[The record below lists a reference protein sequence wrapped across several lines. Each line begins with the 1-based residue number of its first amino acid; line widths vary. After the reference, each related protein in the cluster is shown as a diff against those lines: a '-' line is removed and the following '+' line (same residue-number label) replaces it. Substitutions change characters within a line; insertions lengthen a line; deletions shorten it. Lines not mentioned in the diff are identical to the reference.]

1 MKLKKFLFNLLL
13 SLPKNKHHQ
22 QREKKLIINFSSKN
36 SMHLTTKNFMVFLI
50 VFFLG
55 VCNSNILT
63 PSSGAT
69 TWTVTSTADSGGG
82 TLRNALLNAQANDT
96 IIFDPATFPLSSP
109 AIITLTSNPL
119 PSLSQGNITLDGS
132 NAGVI
137 LDGSSLGGWPDGIEI
152 SSDLNLVKGLEFF
165 SFSGAGISINGGKFN
180 VISNNSISYCGQGIE
195 GSFSHNNTIINNT
208 AFNNNYNGIWFG
220 SSNNNTISNNTCYRN
235 IDNGITVDGSNNN
248 IILGNRVYN
257 NWASI
262 VLWGPAMYNDII
274 DNEAY
279 NSIAESIG
287 FHAANN
293 NSIIGNQIYNN
304 DAGIAFYE
312 PSNYNIIK
320 YNEVYNNSGICIG
333 AGYDGGSHHNIYI
346 NNTLYDSLAGIHLI
360 ASSRNNILIN
370 NTAYDNSYAIIIEDS
385 GNNSIVNNSMLN
397 NGVYIGSSTLKDSLQ
412 GSVKNNTINGKPL
425 VYWENMK
432 GGTVPNGAGQI
443 ILVNCTYV
451 TITDQILSNSSIGIL
466 TVYSSH
472 LTIRNNTLYN
482 SRWGILAATNKTI
495 IHNNT
500 VYDNHLG
507 GLQLWIAYDNIVSNN
522 TVNNNNIYGIILD
535 STVNNT
541 FSNNTI
547 SKTSLNGI
555 RLWGPNN
562 NENKFTHNIIYDN
575 GLYGISIDSGSS
587 NTIVKYND
595 FIGNNIGR
603 SQAND
608 SGFNNIFENNYW
620 SDWTNPDDNNDD
632 IVDKA
637 YLINGT
643 SYNYDQYP
651 LVMTPSIHYLTLPF
665 VTSPGEGA
673 VLSGN
678 IIISWTT
685 SVDTWEFPVQYFVY
699 YYSIDGDWILLA
711 TNLTVT
717 SYTWDTNTVPDGTNY
732 LLKVEAISKGGLNK
746 SSTISFEIDNTPP
759 PPPPLPPTTP
769 TSSTTTT
776 TTRITPGWNIL
787 FILPVLFILLSR
799 RHFKKKT

>member
-1 MKLKKFLFNLLL
+1 MTLKKSLFNPLL
-13 SLPKNKHHQ
+13 SLPKNDPHLQ
-22 QREKKLIINFSSKN
+22 PVKKLIKFLSSKT
-36 SMHLTTKNFMVFLI
+36 SMHFTTKSYLVFWI
-50 VFFLG
+50 VLFLG
-55 VCNSNILT
+55 LINSNILT
-63 PSSGAT
+63 LSSGAT
-69 TWTVTSTADSGGG
+69 TWTVTSTSDDGSPG
-82 TLRNALLNAQANDT
+82 TLRAILGSAKANDT
-96 IIFDPATFPLSSP
+96 IIFDTAIFPPTNPAT
-109 AIITLTSNPL
+109 ITLQSTL
-119 PSLSQGNITLDGS
+119 PSLYQGNISLDGS

-137 LDGSSLGGWPDGIEI
+137 LDGSFLASGSTGIDI
-152 SSDLNLVKGLEFF
+152 SSDLNLVNGLEFF
-165 SFSGAGISINGGKFN
+165 SFSGAGIAINGGKFN
-180 VISNNSISYCGQGIE
+180 VISNNTISYCGQGIE

-208 AFNNNYNGIWFG
+208 AFNNNFNGIWFG
-220 SSNNNTISNNTCYRN
+220 SSNNNTISNNTCYGN
-235 IDNGITVDGSNNN
+235 IDNGITIDGSNNN

-287 FHAANN
+287 FHAADN
-293 NSIIGNQIYNN
+293 NSIIGNRIYNN

-346 NNTLYDSLAGIHLI
+346 NNTLYDSVAGIHLI
-360 ASSRNNILIN
+360 ASSRNNTLIN
-370 NTAYDNSYAIIIEDS
+370 NTAYDNRYAIIIEDS

-397 NGVYIGSSTLKDSLQ
+397 NGVYIGSSTLKDCLQ

-425 VYWENMK
+425 VYWESK
-432 GGTVPNGAGQI
+432 EGGTVPNDAGQI

-451 TITDQILSNSSIGIL
+451 IITDQILSNSSIGIL

-472 LTIRNNTLYN
+472 LTIQNNTLYN

-507 GLQLWIAYDNIVSNN
+507 GLQFWLAYDNIVSNN
-522 TVNNNNIYGIILD
+522 TVDNNSIYGIILD

-547 SKTSLNGI
+547 SKTSSNGI
-555 RLWGPNN
+555 RLLGPNN
-562 NENKFTHNIIYDN
+562 NNNKFTHNIIYDN

-587 NTIVKYND
+587 KTIVKYND

-608 SGFNNIFENNYW
+608 SGFNNIFEYNYW

-637 YLINGT
+637 YFINGT

-651 LVMTPSIHYLTLPF
+651 LVTTPSIHYLTLPF

-678 IIISWTT
+678 VIISWTE
-685 SVDTWEFPVQYFVY
+685 SIDTWEFPVQYFVY
-699 YYSIDGDWILLA
+699 YSTGENWIILA

-717 SYTWDTNTVPDGTNY
+717 NITWDISTIPDGTY
-732 LLKVEAISKGGLNK
+732 LLKVESISSGGMNR
-746 SSTISFEIDNTPP
+746 SSIITVEVDNTPP
-759 PPPPLPPTTP
+759 PPPPPPPPPTTP
-769 TSSTTTT
+769 TSSKTTTT
-776 TTRITPGWNIL
+776 KRITPGWNIL
-787 FILPVLFILLSR
+787 FILPGLFILLSR
-799 RHFKKKT
+799 RHFKKRA